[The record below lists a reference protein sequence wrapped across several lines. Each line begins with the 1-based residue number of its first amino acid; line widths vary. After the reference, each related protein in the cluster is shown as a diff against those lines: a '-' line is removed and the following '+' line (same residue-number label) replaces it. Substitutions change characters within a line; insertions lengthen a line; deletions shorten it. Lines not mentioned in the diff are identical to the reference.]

1 MNRQWG
7 LRSDLSEISRIPK
20 GRTVPAPGRRHGRFG
35 VGGWGD
41 VRFVKV
47 GVGAVSF
54 GGKGSMSRN
63 RGGAAAIDSPGNET
77 LMPLVVDLLLHS
89 FVEPGVP
96 VTEIYERASKRFR
109 IRGFCLEFLLATSS
123 PHPLREFDGRGFR
136 DRQSGRTSPTR

>member
-1 MNRQWG
+1 MVFG
-7 LRSDLSEISRIPK
+7 YAS

-63 RGGAAAIDSPGNET
+63 RGGAAAIDSPGNGT
-77 LMPLVVDLLLHS
+77 SMPLVVDLLLHS

-96 VTEIYERASKRFR
+96 VTEIYEWASKRFSS
-109 IRGFCLEFLLATSS
+109 RGCFSDSQSASS
-123 PHPLREFDGRGFR
+123 FPHPLRGSGGLEFRGRPSVR
-136 DRQSGRTSPTR
+136 ISQTR